1 MLQEEERAFLRA
13 SPLNLN
19 IKDMF
24 DRDKFCSTIL
34 IKLTH
39 GTKYYQKQLIDTQKL
54 ENLQVLW
61 SIHPNLL
68 RSQVLHIRCGL
79 ITVVVLVVI
88 DATHKCRLKHKR
100 SIRIWWKNRWIKNWH
115 SHQILKW
122 KSLICMIIQCS
133 MSQETFMKN
142 AASIN
147 STTQIHLLTQ
157 RNSVRLKELA
167 HLSTL
172 EVRWDQVT
180 EPFSMDQFKIMVG
193 LIMLIIV
200 RPDHLIIGI

>member
-1 MLQEEERAFLRA
+1 
-13 SPLNLN
+13 
-19 IKDMF
+19 
-24 DRDKFCSTIL
+24 
-34 IKLTH
+34 
-39 GTKYYQKQLIDTQKL
+39 
-54 ENLQVLW
+54 
-61 SIHPNLL
+61 
-68 RSQVLHIRCGL
+68 
-79 ITVVVLVVI
+79 
-88 DATHKCRLKHKR
+88 
-100 SIRIWWKNRWIKNWH
+100 
-115 SHQILKW
+115 
-122 KSLICMIIQCS
+122 